1 MSYAEGM
8 TCADTL
14 SLSNAKRIMVIGNAG
29 GGKTR
34 LSRRISAHV
43 GLPYHAVDDMLWK
56 PGWERVDEPAFLQ
69 THAGV
74 VAQDQW
80 LVDGVGSW
88 ASVEARLV
96 ACDMVVFVDLP
107 FTRHL
112 RWAAKRQMASLLGR
126 EVHAPEGCKL
136 WPVTFRL
143 FAMMWWVHRNMRPRL
158 IQALARADDKQVL
171 RINTRRALNDLVERL
186 A

>member
-1 MSYAEGM
+1 M
-8 TCADTL
+8 
-14 SLSNAKRIMVIGNAG
+14 IGNAG
-29 GGKTR
+29 GGKTW
-34 LSRRISAHV
+34 LSRKICAHL

-56 PGWERVDEPAFLQ
+56 PGWERVDEPAFMQ
-69 THAGV
+69 AHAGV
-74 VAQDQW
+74 LGGDRW

-88 ASVEARLV
+88 ASVEARLE

-107 FTRHL
+107 FILHL
-112 RWAAKRQMASLLGR
+112 RWAAKRQVASLLGR

-143 FAMMWWVHRNMRPRL
+143 VGLMWWVHRNLRPRL
-158 IQALARADDKQVL
+158 SQVLARADDKQVL
-171 RINTRRALNDLVERL
+171 CVSTRQVLNDLLERL